1 MPRWVADLKG
11 VLVMKKDIYV
21 IYSKESDITFIM
33 EDICIGDDEIETHIR
48 GFYYGNPSDENT
60 KKYFGCL

>member
-1 MPRWVADLKG
+1 
-11 VLVMKKDIYV
+11 MKKDIYV

-33 EDICIGDDEIETHIR
+33 EDICLGDDEIETHVR